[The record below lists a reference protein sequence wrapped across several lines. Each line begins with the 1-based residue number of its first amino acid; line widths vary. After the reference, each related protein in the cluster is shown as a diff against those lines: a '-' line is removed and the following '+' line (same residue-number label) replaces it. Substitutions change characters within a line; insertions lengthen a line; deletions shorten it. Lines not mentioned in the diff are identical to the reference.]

1 MWAPERAALI
11 RRRRLFEARCLLEEI
26 RQRYCLT
33 KRCYVLNICLYV
45 YVLFCLC
52 LIYVIYFFI
61 IIFFFITIKHVISL
75 TLKNLFG
82 GHVCQ
87 KLNLRVL
94 LRFCLIF
101 CQFQPGVAYK
111 SVAYKKACIM
121 VRENS
126 YNNVPLINFKVN
138 YSKLIVGL
146 SGTENVVKNSSNI
159 LNFFLLGNNTNIL
172 LAVINMKK
180 MKKQI

>member
-1 MWAPERAALI
+1 MFWI
-11 RRRRLFEARCLLEEI
+11 FVSMSTSCS
-26 RQRYCLT
+26 
-33 KRCYVLNICLYV
+33 V
-45 YVLFCLC
+45 YVLFMWS
-52 LIYVIYFFI
+52 IFFI
-61 IIFFFITIKHVISL
+61 IIFIFITIKPVISL

-101 CQFQPGVAYK
+101 CQFQPDVAYK
-111 SVAYKKACIM
+111 NVAYKKACIM

-138 YSKLIVGL
+138 YSKLIAGL
-146 SGTENVVKNSSNI
+146 SGTDNVVKNSSNI
-159 LNFFLLGNNTNIL
+159 LNFSFLEI
-172 LAVINMKK
+172 IR
-180 MKKQI
+180 IHF

>member
-1 MWAPERAALI
+1 MWAPEKAVLI
-11 RRRRLFEARCLLEEI
+11 RRRRLFEARCLLKEI

-33 KRCYVLNICLYV
+33 KRCYVLNNCLYV
-45 YVLFCLC
+45 YALFCLC

-61 IIFFFITIKHVISL
+61 IIFIFITIKPVISL

-101 CQFQPGVAYK
+101 CQFQPDVAYK
-111 SVAYKKACIM
+111 NVAYKKACIM

-126 YNNVPLINFKVN
+126 YNNVPLINFKVS
-138 YSKLIVGL
+138 YSKLIAGL
-146 SGTENVVKNSSNI
+146 SGTDNVVKNSSNI
-159 LNFFLLGNNTNIL
+159 LNFFLLGNNTNTL
-172 LAVINMKK
+172 LVVINMKK
-180 MKKQI
+180 MKKFI